1 MHRRMIALVA
11 VGLLAVGLAACSSSS
26 KSSPAKADI
35 TIQNFTFTPSPVKAG
50 STVTVQ
56 NKDAV
61 SHTVTADNGA
71 FNVTVHSG
79 SSATFKAPATAG
91 TYKLHC
97 NIHSSMHASL
107 TVT

>member
-1 MHRRMIALVA
+1 MIALVA
-11 VGLLAVGLAACSSSS
+11 AGLLAVGLAACSSSS
-26 KSSPAKADI
+26 KTSSAKADI
-35 TIQNFTFTPSPVKAG
+35 TIENFTFTASPVKVG

-56 NKDAV
+56 NNDSV

-79 SSATFKAPATAG
+79 STATFKAPAAAG

-97 NIHSSMHASL
+97 NIHSSMHATL
-107 TVT
+107 TVS

>member
-1 MHRRMIALVA
+1 MIALIA
-11 VGLLAVGLAACSSSS
+11 AGLLAVGLAACSSSS
-26 KSSPAKADI
+26 NGSSAKAEI
-35 TIQNFTFTPSPVKAG
+35 TIRNFTFALSPVRAG

-71 FNVTVHSG
+71 FNVTVNSG
-79 SSATFKAPATAG
+79 STATFKAPAAAG

-97 NIHSSMHASL
+97 NIHSAMHATL
-107 TVT
+107 TVS